1 MRTAGR
7 KISAGRPPPQDLRRK
22 ILVAERGLG
31 KPHATLFQADEL
43 FPGAQD
49 QVIQHL
55 NRQVV
60 SGFNDLPRNTDI
72 LRRGGCLARRM
83 IMYYHDTGSV
93 DSDGRP
99 EDLRRPYHDAP
110 HSRVGCQRVALAGT
124 FPTAP
129 LRTGRDTFASSGS
142 PETYFL
148 LSCCDI
154 VPAWIASWQL
164 WQTIRVFRRLA
175 IMVCIQTGF
184 SFRPFLFRSASLRM
198 WCTSFC
204 PVLPQSSHSS
214 AKSRCNNSDLR
225 SLRKW

>member
-1 MRTAGR
+1 MRSGEMRANDGQGELSRPDGPGPIRTRWTRRTVFDIYYHDTGSVDADGR
-7 KISAGRPPPQDLRRK
+7 SEDLRRK
-22 ILVAERGLG
+22 ISIDERGLR

-184 SFRPFLFRSASLRM
+184 SFRPFLF
-198 WCTSFC
+198 
-204 PVLPQSSHSS
+204 
-214 AKSRCNNSDLR
+214 
-225 SLRKW
+225 